1 MTHQPSRRGG
11 RFSVDTSE
19 VLLVALYLRDC
30 SGLRG
35 IGQPCLPP
43 VRPAVRASTLGRPVE
58 DAGGTETLRVE
69 WEAWW
74 HRLVSGDL
82 AGASLPIPPEF
93 EELDGM
99 AALQRVA
106 QAHFGS
112 AIEWAEERRAEY
124 ALHAGARGE
133 RLEALLEVLVQEREL
148 ELGRSAR
155 SFALDVVELP
165 LGAQRAWWVEPDRL
179 LMCQDLGADEGALRS
194 YVEPVIKM
202 LA

>member
-1 MTHQPSRRGG
+1 LRCTSATAPDCAGSASPASRR
-11 RFSVDTSE
+11 S
-19 VLLVALYLRDC
+19 A
-30 SGLRG
+30 
-35 IGQPCLPP
+35 
-43 VRPAVRASTLGRPVE
+43 PAVRAATLGRPVE

-124 ALHAGARGE
+124 ALHAGARGN

-155 SFALDVVELP
+155 RFTLDVVELP

-179 LMCQDLGADEGALRS
+179 LMCQDLCEDEGTLRS
-194 YVEPVIKM
+194 YVEPVIRM

>member
-1 MTHQPSRRGG
+1 MTHEPSRRGG

-35 IGQPCLPP
+35 IGQPSLPP
-43 VRPAVRASTLGRPVE
+43 VRPAVRTSTLGRPVE

-74 HRLVSGDL
+74 HRLVGGDL
-82 AGASLPIPPEF
+82 AAATLPIPPEF
-93 EELDGM
+93 EELNGM
-99 AALQRVA
+99 VALRRVA

-124 ALHAGARGE
+124 ALHASARGD
-133 RLEALLEVLVQEREL
+133 RLEALLDTLVEEREL
-148 ELGRSAR
+148 ELGRAVR
-155 SFALDVVELP
+155 RFTLDIVELP
-165 LGAQRAWWVEPDRL
+165 LGAQRAWWVEPARV
-179 LMCQDLGADEGALRS
+179 LMCQDLCEDEGALRS
-194 YVEPVIKM
+194 YVEPVIRM